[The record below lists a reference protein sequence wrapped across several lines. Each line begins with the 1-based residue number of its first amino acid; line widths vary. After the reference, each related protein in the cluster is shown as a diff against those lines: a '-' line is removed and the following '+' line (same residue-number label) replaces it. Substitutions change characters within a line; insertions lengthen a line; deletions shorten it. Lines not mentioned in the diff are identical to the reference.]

1 MTNKIEESKG
11 TYEKF
16 LACIQSSL
24 LDCALII

>member
-16 LACIQSSL
+16 LACMQSSL
-24 LDCALII
+24 LDCALIS